1 MHKLQKLVATGL
13 LLFLLSVSAMAG
25 ETHSPPGETASPP
38 IAAAGETNTPPGET
52 HTPPGETNSPP
63 AATSAGLFADLL
75 SWLLG

>member
-1 MHKLQKLVATGL
+1 MLKLHKLLATAL

-38 IAAAGETNTPPGET
+38 SATGETNTPPGET

-63 AATSAGLFADLL
+63 AGLFADLL
-75 SWLLG
+75 SWLMG